1 MRRTLAGAAGAVLL
15 AALLTPLP
23 AAASAAAPTG
33 APSLAATAAA
43 ALAQHRDVIHGTD
56 AETYTAGRVIADT
69 SGAGHVRYQR
79 SYHGLRVYGGDL
91 VVHTAPNGAFAGAAT
106 GLTAPLTLGVL
117 PKVTAAAAQTAAAKA
132 FEGRITSVG
141 GSELFVDASTPAAP
155 RLAWETVVRG
165 WAPDGQTPSVLH
177 VLTDALTGTVRGSF
191 DEVESVLGTGY
202 SQYSGTVSIDT
213 TQTSVSPV
221 VYSLIDP
228 SHGNNKVCSMSN
240 LTGGTCAVMTDA
252 DNIWGNGA
260 TSSPQTAGVDAHFG
274 AAKTYDYFKNVHS
287 RCGILGACAGVTSRV
302 HYGSN
307 YVNAFWDG
315 TQMTYGDGSSN
326 LRPLTAL
333 DVAGH
338 EMSHG
343 VTEALAG
350 LVYSGESG
358 GLNEATSDIFGNMVE
373 FYAGVAADPG
383 DYLVGEKIDIFGTG
397 APLRY
402 MYNPPLDGSSY
413 GCWFSGIGS
422 ADPHYS
428 SGVANH
434 FYFDLAEGTGATAY
448 GTSPICGSAAAV
460 TGIGRAKAEKI
471 WYRALDVYFVT
482 SETYA
487 QARTHTLAAAADLYG
502 ACSTE
507 HKAVHLAWAA
517 VNVVGTDPCATGPV
531 AGSLVWLR
539 ADAGVTSSAG
549 KVSNWADQSGTAHH
563 ASMTVAAR
571 QPTVVSGVV
580 NGKPVIRF
588 GGSQSLALTAIN
600 PSAFTIFV
608 VGKNTKTTESFSMI
622 LGPGGDSANNQLRW
636 ENGTQALVYG
646 SNGLPTATT
655 TIGNTRVFHD
665 LVIRYDGATLKVYR
679 DGTLYSTTSGS
690 ASGGWAINQIGAY
703 YSSYFMQGDLAELLV
718 YSSALTDAARVSTQN
733 YLKSKYALP

>member
-1 MRRTLAGAAGAVLL
+1 MLAGAAGALLL
-15 AALLTPLP
+15 AALVTPLS
-23 AAASAAAPTG
+23 AAASVAAPTG
-33 APSLAATAAA
+33 APTLAAANA
-43 ALAQHRDVIHGTD
+43 ALAQHRDVIHGSD
-56 AETYTAGRVIADT
+56 AETYTVARTIADAG
-69 SGAGHVRYQR
+69 GAGHVRYQR

-91 VVHTAPNGAFAGAAT
+91 VVHTAPNGAFAGAST

-117 PKVTAAAAQTAAAKA
+117 PKVTTAAAQAAAAKA
-132 FEGRITSVG
+132 FTGRVTSVG
-141 GSELFVDASTPAAP
+141 GSELFVDASAPAAP

-165 WAPDGQTPSVLH
+165 WAPDGLTPSVLH
-177 VLTDALTGTVRGSF
+177 VMTDALTGIVRGSF
-191 DEVESVLGTGY
+191 DEVETVLGTGY
-202 SQYSGTVSIDT
+202 SMYSGTVSIDT
-213 TQTSVSPV
+213 TLTSSSPV
-221 VYSLIDP
+221 TYSMIDP
-228 SHGNNKVCSMSN
+228 SHGNNRVCSMGNS
-240 LTGGTCAVMTDA
+240 TGACTTMTDA
-252 DNIWGNGA
+252 DNIWGNG
-260 TSSPQTAGVDAHFG
+260 TPSNTQTAGVDAYFG

-302 HYGSN
+302 HYASN

-315 TQMTYGDGSSN
+315 TQMTYGDGSGN
-326 LRPLTAL
+326 IRPLTAL

-350 LVYSGESG
+350 LIYSGESG

-422 ADPHYS
+422 SDPHYS

-448 GTSPICGSAAAV
+448 GTSPICGSAAPV

-471 WYRALDVYFVT
+471 WYRALDVHFVA

-487 QARTHTLAAAADLYG
+487 QARTHTLSAAADLYG
-502 ACSTE
+502 LCSTE
-507 HKAVHLAWAA
+507 YKAVHLAWAA
-517 VNVVGTDPCATGPV
+517 VNVVGTDPCAGPTP
-531 AGSLVWLR
+531 GSLVWLR
-539 ADAGVTSSAG
+539 ADAGVTSSG
-549 KVSNWADQSGTAHH
+549 GLVSNWTDQSGTGHH

-571 QPTVVSGVV
+571 QPSLASGVV

-588 GGSQSLALTAIN
+588 GGSQSLSLVTIN
-600 PSAFTIFV
+600 PSAFTVFV
-608 VGKNTKTTESFSMI
+608 VGKNSKTTESYSMI
-622 LGPGGDSANNQLRW
+622 LGPGGNNANNQLRW

-646 SNGLPTATT
+646 SNGIPATT
-655 TIGNTRVFHD
+655 STIGNTRVFHD

-679 DGTLYSTTSGS
+679 DGTLYTSTPVA
-690 ASGGWAINQIGAY
+690 ASGGWSINQIGAY
-703 YSSYFMQGDLAELLV
+703 YSSAYMQGDLAELLV
-718 YSSALTDAARVSTQN
+718 YSSALSDTDRVSTQN